1 MRKRLAIV
9 GHSDEG
15 LALIPLL
22 EANPDVELFAVLT
35 DDAEAAR
42 RRLMRVDPK
51 YALRSY
57 ALVST
62 DSQAALLTP
71 RHVAPIVAAAPSTL
85 RRVLADAARLGTL
98 VKTPLIANLPY

>member
-9 GHSDEG
+9 GYSDEG

-35 DDAEAAR
+35 DDADGAR
-42 RRLMRVDPK
+42 RGLLRVDPK
-51 YALRSY
+51 YAARSY

-62 DSQAALLTP
+62 DAQAVVRTPGLVAL
-71 RHVAPIVAAAPSTL
+71 IQAAAPATL
-85 RRVLADAARLGTL
+85 LGVLADAPPRGVQQT
-98 VKTPLIANLPY
+98 TPPIAKL